1 MTARKKGSDVTDW
14 YFADDTRQRQGPFP
28 AQELADRVRA
38 GTLAPDTLVWRDGLA
53 QWQPLRQVMHELGL
67 ADLQPAPL
75 PRDSRQAAPVS
86 AVPLLAVPL
95 ASASPQFAPMVPG
108 EIVYA
113 GFWKRVAASVI
124 DSFVVSIV
132 GGTIGA
138 VILGVLGL
146 GFGMRG
152 GLESTGFIAI
162 QILTNLVSIALAA
175 AYYAWFH
182 ASRHQATLGKLAI
195 GIKVVRTDGSPI
207 SLARGIGR
215 YFALM
220 LSSLLLG
227 IGLLMA
233 AFTQRKQGLHDLL
246 CDTLVVDRW
255 AFSPQPECQRREL
268 GTVTIVVLAVFGFM
282 MLLAIALLGLLF
294 GVLATQFGH
303 H

>member
-1 MTARKKGSDVTDW
+1 MTDW

-38 GTLAPDTLVWRDGLA
+38 GALTPDALVWRDGLA

-75 PRDSRQAAPVS
+75 PPDAQAAPVS
-86 AVPLLAVPL
+86 AIPLPAAPL
-95 ASASPQFAPMVPG
+95 ASASPQFAPMAPG

-132 GGTIGA
+132 GGTVGA
-138 VILGVLGL
+138 VIGGVLGL
-146 GFGMRG
+146 GFGMHG
-152 GLESTGFIAI
+152 GLGGSGFLAI
-162 QILTNLVSIALAA
+162 QALTYLFSIALAA
-175 AYYAWFH
+175 GYYAWFH
-182 ASRHQATLGKLAI
+182 ASTNQATLGKLAI
-195 GIKVVRTDGSPI
+195 GIKVVRTDGTPI
-207 SLARGIGR
+207 NLARGIGR
-215 YFALM
+215 YLGLM

-255 AFSPQPECQRREL
+255 AFSAQPERQRREL
-268 GTVTIVVLAVFGFM
+268 GTVTIVVLAVFGLM
-282 MLLAIALLGLLF
+282 MLLAITLLGLLF